1 MCYTNLPV
9 SDAAKVTFHFKET
22 ISIES
27 QHQVAVLHFEE
38 DGVQQPDI
46 TDIAVQNN
54 IEMTDL
60 SFDTEG
66 FSVYAMVTWS
76 ETLDLDGQSY
86 AIVNINENSTKWK
99 PEIIS
104 AAMMDQVSN
113 QTLTSSVCSVMQ
125 IGSEYYISSNDQFT
139 EWHFEK
145 YEDGYAIWSGTEE
158 NKNYINTAWT
168 KTNGDGGLKLSDK
181 PETFY
186 LERDTTGKYAGQMR
200 IRNAK
205 DYAINWC
212 GGENKNK
219 LWFALW
225 KEAQKDRPS
234 CNDYMILATP
244 MQTNMLFFD
253 VNLPTILGS
262 PAPGKE
268 DGWLEKTPS
277 TQTYV
282 TNVDSLND
290 QPDGYTEGLGAAG
303 KLYQEKYG
311 DDAEHP
317 YTKLYR
323 YHIIDDYQFTNQS
336 NSAHCLYDF
345 DYYKEIRFLGWS
357 YTDSGGTKHI
367 FNANAPIT
375 RQDNSTYLIT
385 DQTGTAIAIPN
396 GTTFYGEWE
405 QVSSPVEFFICY
417 GGTILDTEGDV
428 KVRNDAYRSLFTS
441 CAAVGTLLYGDLT
454 VGDSELY
461 ANEPNKEIT
470 AMITTAHDLDF
481 DSKKPQIVLETL
493 TDYAEQDKK
502 VYYNIKNHGANFF
515 MLQDSLLHWIRNDD
529 NMVICLSTGDGN
541 VQINNELA
549 TPENYQVR
557 WYVLKD
563 QRDGWHVD
571 GILTATAEEM
581 TITKTFR
588 NLEENQ
594 VNEILK
600 NGYQIDLT
608 SKNPKREM
616 ISGSLGAPQL
626 SKPITDENG
635 NIIYVYNTYMTLTT
649 TSINGQYDYQ
659 SSYDASTK
667 TYTCIWSVRVLNGEC
682 YVIKEKN
689 YEYDIGNYNVIASSI
704 IDNQPN
710 TQRFGDTAG
719 RMEDTEEKKFEITGG
734 TTQLVSFSN
743 MYSPAKT
750 ATLSILKTNAD
761 TGLMMNGISFTL
773 TPIDETGKELPDGT
787 KIQIITNENGYASFT
802 DLKIGTRY
810 QLTEDMTTN
819 YFQPNENT
827 MIVDVTRT
835 ESSDIPTITVTETT
849 KDGTVHTYTNSV
861 GNPVLLYSVQ
871 NSLSDSTG
879 VITKDF
885 ENIPSSEIQKILN
898 NGYQIVVKNGN
909 GTILTTLT
917 QANAVRV
924 SSDYKR
930 LIWYVSGL
938 EDGKTYTVTEEHYQ
952 SSSQKY
958 ANVTVTAQQSDFIVA
973 PYSIP
978 VTVNGTGE
986 NRTASLSMKKSNTH
1000 EWVGFINSYSNT
1012 YTLKL
1017 RKVDSVTAKPL
1028 QNAVFALYG
1037 KYEEATDPSRIVRY
1051 TKPDGSIIILYY
1063 IKNAAPTDA
1072 DGYTTIQGL
1081 HFSDTEKSYIYVL
1094 QETTVPDGYMTP
1106 IDISPKQVLEVTPS
1120 QIGNGTYALSMKNT
1134 AKTESLTIQKLVSE
1148 QLQEKDVS
1156 YSIHLKITDTVNFA
1170 QAVKKYPFPYVIFNA
1185 DETIAAT
1192 GIFEEGTETVISIKA
1207 GQTIKIQAVPIG
1219 FTYELTEEITDA
1231 TGTVLYKPCITTADG
1246 SVWEHTITGIIQE
1259 SKAQQSENW
1268 ITIKNYRAD
1277 AVPEQKDI
1285 TVQKQWD
1292 DSIQH
1297 SDITVLLYQMQTNRN
1312 TGTSTTILYDTQ
1324 TLNDANQWA
1333 YTWSNVPRSDKTNDY
1348 SYYSGWL

>member
-1 MCYTNLPV
+1 MGYTNLPV
-9 SDAAKVTFHFKET
+9 YDAAKVTFHFKET

-311 DDAEHP
+311 DDAENP

-336 NSAHCLYDF
+336 NSAHYLYDF

-481 DSKKPQIVLETL
+481 DSKKLQIVLETL

-502 VYYNIKNHGANFF
+502 VYYNIKNHGANFS

-571 GILTATAEEM
+571 GILTATTEEM

-600 NGYQIDLT
+600 NGYQI
-608 SKNPKREM
+608 
-616 ISGSLGAPQL
+616 
-626 SKPITDENG
+626 
-635 NIIYVYNTYMTLTT
+635 
-649 TSINGQYDYQ
+649 
-659 SSYDASTK
+659 
-667 TYTCIWSVRVLNGEC
+667 
-682 YVIKEKN
+682 
-689 YEYDIGNYNVIASSI
+689 
-704 IDNQPN
+704 
-710 TQRFGDTAG
+710 
-719 RMEDTEEKKFEITGG
+719 
-734 TTQLVSFSN
+734 
-743 MYSPAKT
+743 
-750 ATLSILKTNAD
+750 
-761 TGLMMNGISFTL
+761 
-773 TPIDETGKELPDGT
+773 
-787 KIQIITNENGYASFT
+787 
-802 DLKIGTRY
+802 
-810 QLTEDMTTN
+810 
-819 YFQPNENT
+819 
-827 MIVDVTRT
+827 
-835 ESSDIPTITVTETT
+835 
-849 KDGTVHTYTNSV
+849 
-861 GNPVLLYSVQ
+861 
-871 NSLSDSTG
+871 
-879 VITKDF
+879 
-885 ENIPSSEIQKILN
+885 
-898 NGYQIVVKNGN
+898 VVKNGN

-917 QANAVRV
+917 QSNAVRV

-1017 RKVDSVTAKPL
+1017 RKVDSVTENPL

-1037 KYEEATDPSRIVRY
+1037 KHEEATDPSRIVRY

-1094 QETTVPDGYMTP
+1094 QETTVPDDYMTP
-1106 IDISPKQVLEVTPS
+1106 IDISPEQVLEVTPS

-1231 TGTVLYKPCITTADG
+1231 TGIVLYKPCITTADG

-1297 SDITVLLYQMQTNRN
+1297 PDITVLLYQMQTNRN

-1348 SYYSGWL
+1348 SYYIQEKAVDGYDSSYYTDKIQLLLTKCVVDDTEVSVAPVDWEKASVTIFNRKRPELPKTGGRGTIWYLMSGFLLFLFAGFGIAMQMRKIKLS

>member
-1 MCYTNLPV
+1 
-9 SDAAKVTFHFKET
+9 
-22 ISIES
+22 
-27 QHQVAVLHFEE
+27 
-38 DGVQQPDI
+38 
-46 TDIAVQNN
+46 
-54 IEMTDL
+54 
-60 SFDTEG
+60 
-66 FSVYAMVTWS
+66 
-76 ETLDLDGQSY
+76 
-86 AIVNINENSTKWK
+86 
-99 PEIIS
+99 
-104 AAMMDQVSN
+104 MMDQVSN

-186 LERDTTGKYAGQMR
+186 LERDTTGKYARQMR

-212 GGENKNK
+212 GGGNKNK

-262 PAPGKE
+262 PALGKE

-311 DDAEHP
+311 DDAENP

-336 NSAHCLYDF
+336 NSAHYLYDF

-481 DSKKPQIVLETL
+481 DSKKLQIVLETL

-502 VYYNIKNHGANFF
+502 VYYNIKNHGANFS

-594 VNEILK
+594 VNEIL
-600 NGYQIDLT
+600 
-608 SKNPKREM
+608 
-616 ISGSLGAPQL
+616 
-626 SKPITDENG
+626 
-635 NIIYVYNTYMTLTT
+635 
-649 TSINGQYDYQ
+649 
-659 SSYDASTK
+659 
-667 TYTCIWSVRVLNGEC
+667 
-682 YVIKEKN
+682 
-689 YEYDIGNYNVIASSI
+689 
-704 IDNQPN
+704 
-710 TQRFGDTAG
+710 
-719 RMEDTEEKKFEITGG
+719 
-734 TTQLVSFSN
+734 
-743 MYSPAKT
+743 
-750 ATLSILKTNAD
+750 
-761 TGLMMNGISFTL
+761 
-773 TPIDETGKELPDGT
+773 
-787 KIQIITNENGYASFT
+787 
-802 DLKIGTRY
+802 
-810 QLTEDMTTN
+810 
-819 YFQPNENT
+819 
-827 MIVDVTRT
+827 
-835 ESSDIPTITVTETT
+835 
-849 KDGTVHTYTNSV
+849 
-861 GNPVLLYSVQ
+861 
-871 NSLSDSTG
+871 
-879 VITKDF
+879 
-885 ENIPSSEIQKILN
+885 N

-917 QANAVRV
+917 QSNAVRV

-973 PYSIP
+973 PYPIP

-1017 RKVDSVTAKPL
+1017 RKVDSVTENPL

-1106 IDISPKQVLEVTPS
+1106 IDISPEQVLEVTPS

-1231 TGTVLYKPCITTADG
+1231 TGTILYKPCITTADG

>member
-1 MCYTNLPV
+1 M
-9 SDAAKVTFHFKET
+9 
-22 ISIES
+22 
-27 QHQVAVLHFEE
+27 
-38 DGVQQPDI
+38 
-46 TDIAVQNN
+46 
-54 IEMTDL
+54 
-60 SFDTEG
+60 
-66 FSVYAMVTWS
+66 
-76 ETLDLDGQSY
+76 
-86 AIVNINENSTKWK
+86 
-99 PEIIS
+99 
-104 AAMMDQVSN
+104 
-113 QTLTSSVCSVMQ
+113 
-125 IGSEYYISSNDQFT
+125 
-139 EWHFEK
+139 
-145 YEDGYAIWSGTEE
+145 
-158 NKNYINTAWT
+158 
-168 KTNGDGGLKLSDK
+168 
-181 PETFY
+181 
-186 LERDTTGKYAGQMR
+186 LE
-200 IRNAK
+200 
-205 DYAINWC
+205 
-212 GGENKNK
+212 
-219 LWFALW
+219 
-225 KEAQKDRPS
+225 
-234 CNDYMILATP
+234 
-244 MQTNMLFFD
+244 
-253 VNLPTILGS
+253 
-262 PAPGKE
+262 E

-282 TNVDSLND
+282 TNVNSLND

-311 DDAEHP
+311 DDAENP

-336 NSAHCLYDF
+336 NSAHYLYDF

-441 CAAVGTLLYGDLT
+441 CAAVGTLLYGNLT

-502 VYYNIKNHGANFF
+502 VYYNIKNHGANFS

-571 GILTATAEEM
+571 GILTATTEEM

-594 VNEILK
+594 VNEIL
-600 NGYQIDLT
+600 
-608 SKNPKREM
+608 
-616 ISGSLGAPQL
+616 
-626 SKPITDENG
+626 
-635 NIIYVYNTYMTLTT
+635 
-649 TSINGQYDYQ
+649 
-659 SSYDASTK
+659 
-667 TYTCIWSVRVLNGEC
+667 
-682 YVIKEKN
+682 
-689 YEYDIGNYNVIASSI
+689 
-704 IDNQPN
+704 
-710 TQRFGDTAG
+710 
-719 RMEDTEEKKFEITGG
+719 
-734 TTQLVSFSN
+734 
-743 MYSPAKT
+743 
-750 ATLSILKTNAD
+750 
-761 TGLMMNGISFTL
+761 
-773 TPIDETGKELPDGT
+773 
-787 KIQIITNENGYASFT
+787 
-802 DLKIGTRY
+802 
-810 QLTEDMTTN
+810 
-819 YFQPNENT
+819 
-827 MIVDVTRT
+827 
-835 ESSDIPTITVTETT
+835 
-849 KDGTVHTYTNSV
+849 
-861 GNPVLLYSVQ
+861 
-871 NSLSDSTG
+871 
-879 VITKDF
+879 
-885 ENIPSSEIQKILN
+885 N
-898 NGYQIVVKNGN
+898 NGYQIVVKNEN

-973 PYSIP
+973 PYPIP
-978 VTVNGTGE
+978 VTVNETGE

-1017 RKVDSVTAKPL
+1017 RKVDSVTEKPL
-1028 QNAVFALYG
+1028 QNVVFALYG

-1268 ITIKNYRAD
+1268 ITIKNYQAD

-1297 SDITVLLYQMQTNRN
+1297 PDITVLLYQMQTNRN
-1312 TGTSTTILYDTQ
+1312 TGTSTTILYDTK

-1348 SYYSGWL
+1348 SYYIQEKAVDGYDPSYYTDKIQLLLTKCVVDDTEVSVAPVDWEKASVTIFNRKRPELPKTGGRGTIWYLMSGFLLFLFAGFGISMQMRKIKLS

>member
-1 MCYTNLPV
+1 
-9 SDAAKVTFHFKET
+9 
-22 ISIES
+22 
-27 QHQVAVLHFEE
+27 
-38 DGVQQPDI
+38 
-46 TDIAVQNN
+46 
-54 IEMTDL
+54 
-60 SFDTEG
+60 
-66 FSVYAMVTWS
+66 
-76 ETLDLDGQSY
+76 
-86 AIVNINENSTKWK
+86 
-99 PEIIS
+99 
-104 AAMMDQVSN
+104 MMDQVSN

-212 GGENKNK
+212 GGGNKNK

-262 PAPGKE
+262 PALGKE

-311 DDAEHP
+311 DDAENP

-336 NSAHCLYDF
+336 NSAHYLYDF

-481 DSKKPQIVLETL
+481 DSKKLQIVLETL

-502 VYYNIKNHGANFF
+502 VYYNIKNHGANFS

-594 VNEILK
+594 VNEIL
-600 NGYQIDLT
+600 
-608 SKNPKREM
+608 
-616 ISGSLGAPQL
+616 
-626 SKPITDENG
+626 
-635 NIIYVYNTYMTLTT
+635 
-649 TSINGQYDYQ
+649 
-659 SSYDASTK
+659 
-667 TYTCIWSVRVLNGEC
+667 
-682 YVIKEKN
+682 
-689 YEYDIGNYNVIASSI
+689 
-704 IDNQPN
+704 
-710 TQRFGDTAG
+710 
-719 RMEDTEEKKFEITGG
+719 
-734 TTQLVSFSN
+734 
-743 MYSPAKT
+743 
-750 ATLSILKTNAD
+750 
-761 TGLMMNGISFTL
+761 
-773 TPIDETGKELPDGT
+773 
-787 KIQIITNENGYASFT
+787 
-802 DLKIGTRY
+802 
-810 QLTEDMTTN
+810 
-819 YFQPNENT
+819 
-827 MIVDVTRT
+827 
-835 ESSDIPTITVTETT
+835 
-849 KDGTVHTYTNSV
+849 
-861 GNPVLLYSVQ
+861 
-871 NSLSDSTG
+871 
-879 VITKDF
+879 
-885 ENIPSSEIQKILN
+885 N

-917 QANAVRV
+917 QSNAVRV

-973 PYSIP
+973 PYPIP

-1017 RKVDSVTAKPL
+1017 RKVDSVTENPL

-1106 IDISPKQVLEVTPS
+1106 IDISPEQVLEVTPS

>member
-1 MCYTNLPV
+1 
-9 SDAAKVTFHFKET
+9 
-22 ISIES
+22 
-27 QHQVAVLHFEE
+27 
-38 DGVQQPDI
+38 
-46 TDIAVQNN
+46 
-54 IEMTDL
+54 
-60 SFDTEG
+60 
-66 FSVYAMVTWS
+66 
-76 ETLDLDGQSY
+76 
-86 AIVNINENSTKWK
+86 
-99 PEIIS
+99 
-104 AAMMDQVSN
+104 MMDQVSN

-168 KTNGDGGLKLSDK
+168 KTNRDGGLKLSDK

-212 GGENKNK
+212 GGGNKNK

-262 PAPGKE
+262 PALGKE

-311 DDAEHP
+311 DDAENP

-336 NSAHCLYDF
+336 NSAHYLYDF

-428 KVRNDAYRSLFTS
+428 KIRNDAYRSLFTS

-481 DSKKPQIVLETL
+481 DSKKLQIVLETL

-502 VYYNIKNHGANFF
+502 VYYNIKNHGANFS

-594 VNEILK
+594 VNEIL
-600 NGYQIDLT
+600 
-608 SKNPKREM
+608 
-616 ISGSLGAPQL
+616 
-626 SKPITDENG
+626 
-635 NIIYVYNTYMTLTT
+635 
-649 TSINGQYDYQ
+649 
-659 SSYDASTK
+659 
-667 TYTCIWSVRVLNGEC
+667 
-682 YVIKEKN
+682 
-689 YEYDIGNYNVIASSI
+689 
-704 IDNQPN
+704 
-710 TQRFGDTAG
+710 
-719 RMEDTEEKKFEITGG
+719 
-734 TTQLVSFSN
+734 
-743 MYSPAKT
+743 
-750 ATLSILKTNAD
+750 
-761 TGLMMNGISFTL
+761 
-773 TPIDETGKELPDGT
+773 
-787 KIQIITNENGYASFT
+787 
-802 DLKIGTRY
+802 
-810 QLTEDMTTN
+810 
-819 YFQPNENT
+819 
-827 MIVDVTRT
+827 
-835 ESSDIPTITVTETT
+835 
-849 KDGTVHTYTNSV
+849 
-861 GNPVLLYSVQ
+861 
-871 NSLSDSTG
+871 
-879 VITKDF
+879 
-885 ENIPSSEIQKILN
+885 N

-917 QANAVRV
+917 QSNAVRV

-973 PYSIP
+973 PYPIP

-1017 RKVDSVTAKPL
+1017 RKVDSVTENPL

-1106 IDISPKQVLEVTPS
+1106 IDISPEQVLEVTPS

-1231 TGTVLYKPCITTADG
+1231 TGTILYKPCITTADG

-1285 TVQKQWD
+1285 TVQ
-1292 DSIQH
+1292 
-1297 SDITVLLYQMQTNRN
+1297 
-1312 TGTSTTILYDTQ
+1312 

>member
-1 MCYTNLPV
+1 
-9 SDAAKVTFHFKET
+9 
-22 ISIES
+22 
-27 QHQVAVLHFEE
+27 
-38 DGVQQPDI
+38 
-46 TDIAVQNN
+46 
-54 IEMTDL
+54 MTCRIL
-60 SFDTEG
+60 S
-66 FSVYAMVTWS
+66 M
-76 ETLDLDGQSY
+76 
-86 AIVNINENSTKWK
+86 
-99 PEIIS
+99 
-104 AAMMDQVSN
+104 
-113 QTLTSSVCSVMQ
+113 
-125 IGSEYYISSNDQFT
+125 
-139 EWHFEK
+139 
-145 YEDGYAIWSGTEE
+145 
-158 NKNYINTAWT
+158 
-168 KTNGDGGLKLSDK
+168 
-181 PETFY
+181 
-186 LERDTTGKYAGQMR
+186 LE
-200 IRNAK
+200 
-205 DYAINWC
+205 
-212 GGENKNK
+212 
-219 LWFALW
+219 
-225 KEAQKDRPS
+225 
-234 CNDYMILATP
+234 
-244 MQTNMLFFD
+244 
-253 VNLPTILGS
+253 
-262 PAPGKE
+262 E

-282 TNVDSLND
+282 TNVNSLND

-311 DDAEHP
+311 DDAENP

-336 NSAHCLYDF
+336 NSAHYLYDF

-441 CAAVGTLLYGDLT
+441 CAAVGTLLYGNLT

-502 VYYNIKNHGANFF
+502 VYYNIKNHGANFS

-571 GILTATAEEM
+571 GILTATTEEM

-594 VNEILK
+594 VNEIL
-600 NGYQIDLT
+600 
-608 SKNPKREM
+608 
-616 ISGSLGAPQL
+616 
-626 SKPITDENG
+626 
-635 NIIYVYNTYMTLTT
+635 
-649 TSINGQYDYQ
+649 
-659 SSYDASTK
+659 
-667 TYTCIWSVRVLNGEC
+667 
-682 YVIKEKN
+682 
-689 YEYDIGNYNVIASSI
+689 
-704 IDNQPN
+704 
-710 TQRFGDTAG
+710 
-719 RMEDTEEKKFEITGG
+719 
-734 TTQLVSFSN
+734 
-743 MYSPAKT
+743 
-750 ATLSILKTNAD
+750 
-761 TGLMMNGISFTL
+761 
-773 TPIDETGKELPDGT
+773 
-787 KIQIITNENGYASFT
+787 
-802 DLKIGTRY
+802 
-810 QLTEDMTTN
+810 
-819 YFQPNENT
+819 
-827 MIVDVTRT
+827 
-835 ESSDIPTITVTETT
+835 
-849 KDGTVHTYTNSV
+849 
-861 GNPVLLYSVQ
+861 
-871 NSLSDSTG
+871 
-879 VITKDF
+879 
-885 ENIPSSEIQKILN
+885 N
-898 NGYQIVVKNGN
+898 NGYQIVVKNEN

-938 EDGKTYTVTEEHYQ
+938 EGGKTYTVTEEHYQ

-973 PYSIP
+973 PYPIP
-978 VTVNGTGE
+978 VTVNETGE

-1017 RKVDSVTAKPL
+1017 RKVDSVTEKPL

-1037 KYEEATDPSRIVRY
+1037 KHEEATDPSRIVRY

-1106 IDISPKQVLEVTPS
+1106 IDISPEQVLEVTPS

-1246 SVWEHTITGIIQE
+1246 SV
-1259 SKAQQSENW
+1259 
-1268 ITIKNYRAD
+1268 
-1277 AVPEQKDI
+1277 
-1285 TVQKQWD
+1285 
-1292 DSIQH
+1292 
-1297 SDITVLLYQMQTNRN
+1297 
-1312 TGTSTTILYDTQ
+1312 
-1324 TLNDANQWA
+1324 
-1333 YTWSNVPRSDKTNDY
+1333 
-1348 SYYSGWL
+1348 

>member
-1 MCYTNLPV
+1 
-9 SDAAKVTFHFKET
+9 
-22 ISIES
+22 
-27 QHQVAVLHFEE
+27 
-38 DGVQQPDI
+38 
-46 TDIAVQNN
+46 
-54 IEMTDL
+54 
-60 SFDTEG
+60 
-66 FSVYAMVTWS
+66 
-76 ETLDLDGQSY
+76 
-86 AIVNINENSTKWK
+86 
-99 PEIIS
+99 
-104 AAMMDQVSN
+104 MMDQVSN

-212 GGENKNK
+212 GGGNKNK

-262 PAPGKE
+262 PALGKE

-311 DDAEHP
+311 DDAENP

-336 NSAHCLYDF
+336 NSAHYLYDF

-481 DSKKPQIVLETL
+481 DSKKLQIVLETL

-502 VYYNIKNHGANFF
+502 VYYNIKNHGANFS

-594 VNEILK
+594 VNEIL
-600 NGYQIDLT
+600 
-608 SKNPKREM
+608 
-616 ISGSLGAPQL
+616 
-626 SKPITDENG
+626 
-635 NIIYVYNTYMTLTT
+635 
-649 TSINGQYDYQ
+649 
-659 SSYDASTK
+659 
-667 TYTCIWSVRVLNGEC
+667 
-682 YVIKEKN
+682 
-689 YEYDIGNYNVIASSI
+689 
-704 IDNQPN
+704 
-710 TQRFGDTAG
+710 
-719 RMEDTEEKKFEITGG
+719 
-734 TTQLVSFSN
+734 
-743 MYSPAKT
+743 
-750 ATLSILKTNAD
+750 
-761 TGLMMNGISFTL
+761 
-773 TPIDETGKELPDGT
+773 
-787 KIQIITNENGYASFT
+787 
-802 DLKIGTRY
+802 
-810 QLTEDMTTN
+810 
-819 YFQPNENT
+819 
-827 MIVDVTRT
+827 
-835 ESSDIPTITVTETT
+835 
-849 KDGTVHTYTNSV
+849 
-861 GNPVLLYSVQ
+861 
-871 NSLSDSTG
+871 
-879 VITKDF
+879 
-885 ENIPSSEIQKILN
+885 N

-917 QANAVRV
+917 QSNAVRV

-973 PYSIP
+973 PYPIP

-1017 RKVDSVTAKPL
+1017 RKVDSVTENPL

-1106 IDISPKQVLEVTPS
+1106 IDISPEQVLEVTPS

-1231 TGTVLYKPCITTADG
+1231 TGTILYKPCITTADG

>member
-1 MCYTNLPV
+1 MQKHFTIIEEKNLALFVDLCYTNLPV
-9 SDAAKVTFHFKET
+9 SDAVKVTFHFKET

-54 IEMTDL
+54 NEMTDL
-60 SFDTEG
+60 SFAEG

-186 LERDTTGKYAGQMR
+186 LEGDTTGKYAGQMR

-212 GGENKNK
+212 GGGNKNK

-244 MQTNMLFFD
+244 IKTNMLFFD

-311 DDAEHP
+311 DDAENP

-336 NSAHCLYDF
+336 NSTHYLYDF

-375 RQDNSTYLIT
+375 RQDNGTYLIT

-441 CAAVGTLLYGDLT
+441 CAAVGTLLYGNLT

-502 VYYNIKNHGANFF
+502 VYYNIKNHGANFS

-571 GILTATAEEM
+571 GILTATTEEM

-600 NGYQIDLT
+600 
-608 SKNPKREM
+608 
-616 ISGSLGAPQL
+616 
-626 SKPITDENG
+626 
-635 NIIYVYNTYMTLTT
+635 
-649 TSINGQYDYQ
+649 
-659 SSYDASTK
+659 
-667 TYTCIWSVRVLNGEC
+667 
-682 YVIKEKN
+682 
-689 YEYDIGNYNVIASSI
+689 
-704 IDNQPN
+704 
-710 TQRFGDTAG
+710 
-719 RMEDTEEKKFEITGG
+719 
-734 TTQLVSFSN
+734 
-743 MYSPAKT
+743 
-750 ATLSILKTNAD
+750 
-761 TGLMMNGISFTL
+761 
-773 TPIDETGKELPDGT
+773 
-787 KIQIITNENGYASFT
+787 
-802 DLKIGTRY
+802 
-810 QLTEDMTTN
+810 
-819 YFQPNENT
+819 
-827 MIVDVTRT
+827 
-835 ESSDIPTITVTETT
+835 
-849 KDGTVHTYTNSV
+849 
-861 GNPVLLYSVQ
+861 
-871 NSLSDSTG
+871 
-879 VITKDF
+879 
-885 ENIPSSEIQKILN
+885 

-1017 RKVDSVTAKPL
+1017 RKVDSVTEKPL

-1037 KYEEATDPSRIVRY
+1037 KHEEATDPSRIVRY

-1106 IDISPKQVLEVTPS
+1106 IDISPEQVLEVTPN
-1120 QIGNGTYALSMKNT
+1120 QIGNGTYTLSMKNT

-1156 YSIHLKITDTVNFA
+1156 YSIHLKIADTVNFA

-1297 SDITVLLYQMQTNRN
+1297 PDITVLLYQMQTNRN
-1312 TGTSTTILYDTQ
+1312 TGTSTTILYDTK

-1333 YTWSNVPRSDKTNDY
+1333 CTWSNVPRSDKTNDY
-1348 SYYSGWL
+1348 SYYIQEKTVDGYDPSYYTDKIQLLLTKCVVDDTEVSVAPIDWEKASVTILNRKRPELPKTGGRGTIWYLMSGFLLFLFAGFGISMQMRKIKLS

>member
-1 MCYTNLPV
+1 
-9 SDAAKVTFHFKET
+9 
-22 ISIES
+22 
-27 QHQVAVLHFEE
+27 
-38 DGVQQPDI
+38 
-46 TDIAVQNN
+46 
-54 IEMTDL
+54 
-60 SFDTEG
+60 
-66 FSVYAMVTWS
+66 
-76 ETLDLDGQSY
+76 
-86 AIVNINENSTKWK
+86 
-99 PEIIS
+99 
-104 AAMMDQVSN
+104 MMDQVSN

-168 KTNGDGGLKLSDK
+168 KTNGDGCLKLSDK

-212 GGENKNK
+212 GGGNKNK

-262 PAPGKE
+262 PALGKE

-311 DDAEHP
+311 DDAENP

-336 NSAHCLYDF
+336 NSAHYLYDF

-481 DSKKPQIVLETL
+481 DSKKLQIVLETL

-502 VYYNIKNHGANFF
+502 VYYNIKNHGANFS

-594 VNEILK
+594 VNEIL
-600 NGYQIDLT
+600 
-608 SKNPKREM
+608 
-616 ISGSLGAPQL
+616 
-626 SKPITDENG
+626 
-635 NIIYVYNTYMTLTT
+635 
-649 TSINGQYDYQ
+649 
-659 SSYDASTK
+659 
-667 TYTCIWSVRVLNGEC
+667 
-682 YVIKEKN
+682 
-689 YEYDIGNYNVIASSI
+689 
-704 IDNQPN
+704 
-710 TQRFGDTAG
+710 
-719 RMEDTEEKKFEITGG
+719 
-734 TTQLVSFSN
+734 
-743 MYSPAKT
+743 
-750 ATLSILKTNAD
+750 
-761 TGLMMNGISFTL
+761 
-773 TPIDETGKELPDGT
+773 
-787 KIQIITNENGYASFT
+787 
-802 DLKIGTRY
+802 
-810 QLTEDMTTN
+810 
-819 YFQPNENT
+819 
-827 MIVDVTRT
+827 
-835 ESSDIPTITVTETT
+835 
-849 KDGTVHTYTNSV
+849 
-861 GNPVLLYSVQ
+861 
-871 NSLSDSTG
+871 
-879 VITKDF
+879 
-885 ENIPSSEIQKILN
+885 N

-917 QANAVRV
+917 QSNAVRV

-973 PYSIP
+973 PYPIP

-1017 RKVDSVTAKPL
+1017 RKVDSVTENPL

-1106 IDISPKQVLEVTPS
+1106 IDISPEQVLEVTPS

-1231 TGTVLYKPCITTADG
+1231 TGTILYKPCITTADG

>member
-1 MCYTNLPV
+1 M
-9 SDAAKVTFHFKET
+9 
-22 ISIES
+22 
-27 QHQVAVLHFEE
+27 
-38 DGVQQPDI
+38 
-46 TDIAVQNN
+46 
-54 IEMTDL
+54 
-60 SFDTEG
+60 
-66 FSVYAMVTWS
+66 
-76 ETLDLDGQSY
+76 
-86 AIVNINENSTKWK
+86 
-99 PEIIS
+99 
-104 AAMMDQVSN
+104 SN

-186 LERDTTGKYAGQMR
+186 LERDTTGKYARQMR

-212 GGENKNK
+212 GGGNKNK

-262 PAPGKE
+262 PALGKE

-311 DDAEHP
+311 DDAENP

-336 NSAHCLYDF
+336 NSAHYLYDF

-481 DSKKPQIVLETL
+481 DSKKLQIVLETL

-502 VYYNIKNHGANFF
+502 VYYNIKNHGANFS

-594 VNEILK
+594 VNEIL
-600 NGYQIDLT
+600 
-608 SKNPKREM
+608 
-616 ISGSLGAPQL
+616 
-626 SKPITDENG
+626 
-635 NIIYVYNTYMTLTT
+635 
-649 TSINGQYDYQ
+649 
-659 SSYDASTK
+659 
-667 TYTCIWSVRVLNGEC
+667 
-682 YVIKEKN
+682 
-689 YEYDIGNYNVIASSI
+689 
-704 IDNQPN
+704 
-710 TQRFGDTAG
+710 
-719 RMEDTEEKKFEITGG
+719 
-734 TTQLVSFSN
+734 
-743 MYSPAKT
+743 
-750 ATLSILKTNAD
+750 
-761 TGLMMNGISFTL
+761 
-773 TPIDETGKELPDGT
+773 
-787 KIQIITNENGYASFT
+787 
-802 DLKIGTRY
+802 
-810 QLTEDMTTN
+810 
-819 YFQPNENT
+819 
-827 MIVDVTRT
+827 
-835 ESSDIPTITVTETT
+835 
-849 KDGTVHTYTNSV
+849 
-861 GNPVLLYSVQ
+861 
-871 NSLSDSTG
+871 
-879 VITKDF
+879 
-885 ENIPSSEIQKILN
+885 N

-917 QANAVRV
+917 QSNAVRV

-973 PYSIP
+973 PYPIP

-1017 RKVDSVTAKPL
+1017 RKVDSVTENPL

-1106 IDISPKQVLEVTPS
+1106 IDISPEQVLEVTPS

-1231 TGTVLYKPCITTADG
+1231 TGTILYKPCITTADG

>member
-311 DDAEHP
+311 DDAENP

-336 NSAHCLYDF
+336 NSAHYLYDF

-481 DSKKPQIVLETL
+481 DSKKLQIVLETL

-502 VYYNIKNHGANFF
+502 VYYNIKNHGANFS

-529 NMVICLSTGDGN
+529 NMVICLSTGDEN

-571 GILTATAEEM
+571 GILTATTEEM

-600 NGYQIDLT
+600 NGYQI
-608 SKNPKREM
+608 
-616 ISGSLGAPQL
+616 
-626 SKPITDENG
+626 
-635 NIIYVYNTYMTLTT
+635 
-649 TSINGQYDYQ
+649 
-659 SSYDASTK
+659 
-667 TYTCIWSVRVLNGEC
+667 
-682 YVIKEKN
+682 
-689 YEYDIGNYNVIASSI
+689 
-704 IDNQPN
+704 
-710 TQRFGDTAG
+710 
-719 RMEDTEEKKFEITGG
+719 
-734 TTQLVSFSN
+734 
-743 MYSPAKT
+743 
-750 ATLSILKTNAD
+750 
-761 TGLMMNGISFTL
+761 
-773 TPIDETGKELPDGT
+773 
-787 KIQIITNENGYASFT
+787 
-802 DLKIGTRY
+802 
-810 QLTEDMTTN
+810 
-819 YFQPNENT
+819 
-827 MIVDVTRT
+827 
-835 ESSDIPTITVTETT
+835 
-849 KDGTVHTYTNSV
+849 
-861 GNPVLLYSVQ
+861 
-871 NSLSDSTG
+871 
-879 VITKDF
+879 
-885 ENIPSSEIQKILN
+885 
-898 NGYQIVVKNGN
+898 VVKNGN

-917 QANAVRV
+917 QSNAVRV

-1017 RKVDSVTAKPL
+1017 RKVDSVTENPL

-1037 KYEEATDPSRIVRY
+1037 KHEEATDPSRIVRY

-1094 QETTVPDGYMTP
+1094 QETTVPDDYMTP
-1106 IDISPKQVLEVTPS
+1106 IDISPEQVLEVTPS

-1231 TGTVLYKPCITTADG
+1231 TGIVLYKPCITTADG

-1297 SDITVLLYQMQTNRN
+1297 PDITVLLYQMQTNRN

-1348 SYYSGWL
+1348 SYYIQEKAVDGYDSSYYTDKIQLLLTKCVVDDTEVSVAPVDWEKASVTIFNRKRPELPKTGGRGTIWYLMSGFLLFLFAGFGIAMQMRKIKLS

>member
-1 MCYTNLPV
+1 M
-9 SDAAKVTFHFKET
+9 
-22 ISIES
+22 
-27 QHQVAVLHFEE
+27 
-38 DGVQQPDI
+38 
-46 TDIAVQNN
+46 
-54 IEMTDL
+54 
-60 SFDTEG
+60 
-66 FSVYAMVTWS
+66 
-76 ETLDLDGQSY
+76 
-86 AIVNINENSTKWK
+86 
-99 PEIIS
+99 
-104 AAMMDQVSN
+104 SN

-212 GGENKNK
+212 GGGNKNK

-262 PAPGKE
+262 PALGKE

-311 DDAEHP
+311 DDAENP

-336 NSAHCLYDF
+336 NSAHYLYDF

-481 DSKKPQIVLETL
+481 DSKKLQIVLETL

-502 VYYNIKNHGANFF
+502 VYYNIKNHGANFS

-594 VNEILK
+594 VNEIL
-600 NGYQIDLT
+600 
-608 SKNPKREM
+608 
-616 ISGSLGAPQL
+616 
-626 SKPITDENG
+626 
-635 NIIYVYNTYMTLTT
+635 
-649 TSINGQYDYQ
+649 
-659 SSYDASTK
+659 
-667 TYTCIWSVRVLNGEC
+667 
-682 YVIKEKN
+682 
-689 YEYDIGNYNVIASSI
+689 
-704 IDNQPN
+704 
-710 TQRFGDTAG
+710 
-719 RMEDTEEKKFEITGG
+719 
-734 TTQLVSFSN
+734 
-743 MYSPAKT
+743 
-750 ATLSILKTNAD
+750 
-761 TGLMMNGISFTL
+761 
-773 TPIDETGKELPDGT
+773 
-787 KIQIITNENGYASFT
+787 
-802 DLKIGTRY
+802 
-810 QLTEDMTTN
+810 
-819 YFQPNENT
+819 
-827 MIVDVTRT
+827 
-835 ESSDIPTITVTETT
+835 
-849 KDGTVHTYTNSV
+849 
-861 GNPVLLYSVQ
+861 
-871 NSLSDSTG
+871 
-879 VITKDF
+879 
-885 ENIPSSEIQKILN
+885 N

-917 QANAVRV
+917 QSNAVRV

-973 PYSIP
+973 PYPIP

-1017 RKVDSVTAKPL
+1017 RKVDSVTENPL

-1063 IKNAAPTDA
+1063 IK
-1072 DGYTTIQGL
+1072 
-1081 HFSDTEKSYIYVL
+1081 
-1094 QETTVPDGYMTP
+1094 
-1106 IDISPKQVLEVTPS
+1106 
-1120 QIGNGTYALSMKNT
+1120 
-1134 AKTESLTIQKLVSE
+1134 
-1148 QLQEKDVS
+1148 
-1156 YSIHLKITDTVNFA
+1156 
-1170 QAVKKYPFPYVIFNA
+1170 
-1185 DETIAAT
+1185 
-1192 GIFEEGTETVISIKA
+1192 
-1207 GQTIKIQAVPIG
+1207 
-1219 FTYELTEEITDA
+1219 
-1231 TGTVLYKPCITTADG
+1231 
-1246 SVWEHTITGIIQE
+1246 
-1259 SKAQQSENW
+1259 
-1268 ITIKNYRAD
+1268 
-1277 AVPEQKDI
+1277 
-1285 TVQKQWD
+1285 
-1292 DSIQH
+1292 
-1297 SDITVLLYQMQTNRN
+1297 
-1312 TGTSTTILYDTQ
+1312 
-1324 TLNDANQWA
+1324 
-1333 YTWSNVPRSDKTNDY
+1333 
-1348 SYYSGWL
+1348 